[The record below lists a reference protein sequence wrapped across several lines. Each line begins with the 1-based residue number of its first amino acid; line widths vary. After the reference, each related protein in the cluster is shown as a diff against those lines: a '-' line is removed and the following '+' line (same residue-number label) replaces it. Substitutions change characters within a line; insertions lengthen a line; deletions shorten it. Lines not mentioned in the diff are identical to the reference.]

1 MNFRHLLVF
10 VVISLFLVACGG
22 LASAK
27 SVGDPNQGKILFN
40 QASIREAPGCVSCH
54 SLEPGRVI
62 VGPSLAG
69 VATRA
74 EVRIP
79 GKLAV
84 EYLRECITTPNAYV
98 VEGFSA
104 GVMYQNFRDVLA
116 EEEINN
122 LVAYLLTLE

>member
-1 MNFRHLLVF
+1 M
-10 VVISLFLVACGG
+10 LVACGG
-22 LASAK
+22 PASAK
-27 SVGDPNQGKILFN
+27 SVGDPQQGKTLFN
-40 QASIREAPGCVSCH
+40 QAAIREALGCVTCH

-74 EVRIP
+74 GERIA
-79 GKLAV
+79 GKLALD
-84 EYLRECITTPNAYV
+84 YLRESITNPNAYV
-98 VEGFSA
+98 VEGFSN
-104 GVMYQNFRDVLA
+104 GVMYQKFKDVLT